1 MDGLFKLFRYWIFKL
16 FFNRDN
22 QLFSNC
28 KTLYFIHLFNQSIIN
43 IYTNEKRALPHKLD
57 SQIYKHNYLI

>member
-28 KTLYFIHLFNQSIIN
+28 KTLYFIHLFNQPIIN
-43 IYTNEKRALPHKLD
+43 IYTNAKEHYH
-57 SQIYKHNYLI
+57 IN